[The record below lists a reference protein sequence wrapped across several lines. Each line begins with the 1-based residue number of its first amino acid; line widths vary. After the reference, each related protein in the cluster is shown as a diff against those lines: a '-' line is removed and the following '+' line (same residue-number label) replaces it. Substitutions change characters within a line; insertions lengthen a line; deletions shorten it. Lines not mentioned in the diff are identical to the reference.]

1 MPRLLLFRE
10 KFIRLSNAHYP
21 EELLV
26 THYMDSR
33 VLSIVLTT
41 IKTEEKFEALWERIK
56 IFGGVLQTEY
66 QLLTNREVYS
76 VLTFIVGP
84 KSKLEMDKWL
94 EQSVWDAT
102 SYAKF
107 KNNRS
112 YIQTYMDYYLQ
123 AWTHYR
129 ERFELLLPGL
139 HQEEG
144 WKFEWTIGLL
154 F

>member
-1 MPRLLLFRE
+1 MFICLGECNLPRR
-10 KFIRLSNAHYP
+10 
-21 EELLV
+21 V
-26 THYMDSR
+26 THYLDSW

-41 IKTEEKFEALWERIK
+41 IKTDEKFEALWDRIK

-112 YIQTYMDYYLQ
+112 YI
-123 AWTHYR
+123 
-129 ERFELLLPGL
+129 
-139 HQEEG
+139 
-144 WKFEWTIGLL
+144 
-154 F
+154 